1 MKQALLT
8 LVALLSLQF
17 VYGQER
23 IDGSSD
29 FKTAKDKKYSI
40 YVPSTY
46 KEGVNN
52 KLMVALHPWNTS
64 RWGAKSW
71 CDTLV
76 DFAEKNGLLVLCTDG
91 GSDGKVDDAI
101 DTAFTN
107 AMLDSMLA
115 WYSVDEQRI
124 FLMGFSWGGRTTYT
138 HGLSNAHRFAGF
150 MPIGA
155 AIATSDVPG
164 AVRANAKNTP
174 WYVIHGRN
182 DAPATRYSPM
192 LELLNNNGA
201 ITETNYLNGVGH
213 TIDFPNRNKIL
224 SRGFRW
230 LDSTNDATLNTG
242 LLEKTGYQ
250 GDIQISYSITTNEVA
265 LTAEKA
271 VGMVDF
277 KLLDIN
283 GREVYSTSI
292 DLSSHKYVLVLPPV
306 PVHPGIFFITVSN
319 DFQLASRKII
329 LNQ

>member
-1 MKQALLT
+1 MKQVILI
-8 LVALLSLQF
+8 LSLVICSQL
-17 VYGQER
+17 VLGQQR
-23 IDGSSD
+23 IDGTAD

-46 KEGVNN
+46 TEGTDN

-101 DTAFTN
+101 DTSFTN
-107 AMLDSMLA
+107 AMLDSMHK
-115 WYSVDEQRI
+115 WYSIDEKRI

-138 HGLSNAHRFAGF
+138 HGLSNAHKFAGF

-174 WYVIHGRN
+174 WYVIHGSN
-182 DAPATRYSPM
+182 DAPATRYSPL

-201 ITETNYLNGVGH
+201 ITETNYLTGVGH
-213 TIDFPNRNKIL
+213 TIDFPNRNKII
-224 SRGFRW
+224 SKGFRW
-230 LDSTNDATLNTG
+230 LDSTNDASLNTG
-242 LLEKTGYQ
+242 LIEKPTSGHN
-250 GDIQISYSITTNEVA
+250 IEVNYSPLANEVIVSA
-265 LTAEKA
+265 GKNLGT
-271 VGMVDF
+271 VHF
-277 KLLDIN
+277 KLLNIK
-283 GREVYSTSI
+283 GQEVYSSTTE
-292 DLSSHKYVLVLPPV
+292 LSSNKSAIKIPENLLHSGAL
-306 PVHPGIFFITVSN
+306 IITLSN
-319 DFQLASRKII
+319 SEHLASKKIA
-329 LNQ
+329 LSR